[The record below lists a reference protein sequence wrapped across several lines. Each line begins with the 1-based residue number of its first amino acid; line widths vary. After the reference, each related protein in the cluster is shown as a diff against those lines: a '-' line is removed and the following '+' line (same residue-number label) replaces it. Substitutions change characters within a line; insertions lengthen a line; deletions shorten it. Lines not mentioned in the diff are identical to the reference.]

1 MNPPHYPSLEL
12 CNKLTEIGFPET
24 EKWYLWGWN
33 DFNIIKNREW
43 FLHWVSSFLCP
54 SVMEMLDVIPKRIKE
69 DEKIYRLEI
78 AENGMWF
85 YVKYIEHS
93 MNPGKSLWHHNWT
106 IPNALAEMILWLHE
120 NNHIKF

>member
-54 SVMEMLDVIPKRIKE
+54 SVMEMLDVMPWKISRWENMLSARLII
-69 DEKIYRLEI
+69 EKSEVSYEFLHKVNVAIWVPE
-78 AENGMWF
+78 
-85 YVKYIEHS
+85 
-93 MNPGKSLWHHNWT
+93 
-106 IPNALAEMILWLHE
+106 ALAEMILWLYE
-120 NNHIKF
+120 NNHLSFKK